1 MENYVQN
8 LEFDHASAIVE
19 PMNLE
24 LTFPTKVASP
34 VYTGRTITG
43 EVDCNGIN
51 KPINIMLV
59 DSKTRQRV
67 TNGWAASLKVK
78 IVLINAYFCGVNGV
92 EGVWT
97 PLEFKNNIVVNFE
110 KKKNILLGDRSLVLK
125 DGIGTLGEMRFK
137 HDRNPLRNVTFRLG
151 AMVDGDHFPYAIKE
165 AITYPFDVKDRRNES
180 KNLGPLLQSDKVWQ
194 LVNISKK
201 GPIRKRLERK
211 DVWIVRDFL
220 DMYNSNSEVLK
231 EICGLKGKKWEMTVS
246 HAKTSL
252 ANNVPNVYRQVDSTS
267 LYRSSFIGCPQR
279 DGSTSQQLDHITSFN
294 YDDNINFDNNCY
306 KPQLCEEDPSCNM
319 FKVGCNFS
327 IQDVEVGG
335 VIFLGVEPYEDQQ
348 KGINGA
354 SNMEPNEGGLA
365 KKRWMKLRATLWF
378 SLVTIA

>member
-1 MENYVQN
+1 MCEQ
-8 LEFDHASAIVE
+8 DHASAIVE

-231 EICGLKGKKWEMTVS
+231 E
-246 HAKTSL
+246 
-252 ANNVPNVYRQVDSTS
+252 PNVYRQVDSTS